1 MTKLT
6 PKDSKPDRDDFI
18 WILSV
23 DGSSNLRG
31 DGAGIKLEGP
41 NGLMLEQ
48 LLKFSFKA
56 SNNQVEYEALIV
68 GMLLAKELGAHW
80 LLAKSDS
87 LLITGQIS
95 GYYQAKDPQLASY
108 LGYVKDLRE
117 TFSIF
122 YLVHVQREQNTRAY
136 LLSKLSN
143 SGKVGGHTDL

>member
-1 MTKLT
+1 VYADSMTKLT

-68 GMLLAKELGAHW
+68 GMLLAKELGAH
-80 LLAKSDS
+80 
-87 LLITGQIS
+87 
-95 GYYQAKDPQLASY
+95 
-108 LGYVKDLRE
+108 
-117 TFSIF
+117 
-122 YLVHVQREQNTRAY
+122 
-136 LLSKLSN
+136 
-143 SGKVGGHTDL
+143 